1 MEQPKLFLL
10 FKNFSFL
17 PDTATETLSDVQS
30 VSGMDQG
37 IFSVGLYGKGSISQY
52 TGSSLQSQLGCLQ
65 MTNLTF
71 LFCSPVVTNRFMH
84 LLELTVSLRE

>member
-10 FKNFSFL
+10 FKNLSFL
-17 PDTATETLSDVQS
+17 PDTATETLSDVQF

-37 IFSVGLYGKGSISQY
+37 ISWVGLYGNDSISQD

-65 MTNLTF
+65 MTNLF
-71 LFCSPVVTNRFMH
+71 DLFYFVH
-84 LLELTVSLRE
+84 LSSQIDLCIY